1 MISWSEL
8 ADRYPNRL
16 VLILAACFG
25 LGGFLLSRALFSD
38 SSALVGTLAP
48 STALTDI
55 AGTPIQLAQF
65 RGKPVVVNFWATW
78 CPPCI
83 KELPMMDRSHRT
95 GKVEVITVATDDP
108 QDVREFL
115 DKRPF
120 QLRVVLD
127 QDAGNLASALSAPSV
142 IPYTVFI
149 DTQGKISS
157 VKRGALSEQE
167 YQQRL
172 VEAGAAL

>member
-1 MISWSEL
+1 MSWWNEM
-8 ADRYPNRL
+8 AENHPNRL

-38 SSALVGTLAP
+38 SQALVGSPAPNTTLI
-48 STALTDI
+48 DI
-55 AGTPIQLAQF
+55 SGNSIQFAQF

-83 KELPMMDRSHRT
+83 KELPMMDRTHRS
-95 GKVEVITVATDDP
+95 GKAEVITVATDDP
-108 QDVREFL
+108 NDVRAFL
-115 DKRPF
+115 EKRSM

-127 QDAGNLASALSAPSV
+127 ADAGNLASALALPSV

-149 DTQGKISS
+149 DTNGKISS
-157 VKRGALSEQE
+157 VKRGALDEQE
-167 YQQRL
+167 FKQRL